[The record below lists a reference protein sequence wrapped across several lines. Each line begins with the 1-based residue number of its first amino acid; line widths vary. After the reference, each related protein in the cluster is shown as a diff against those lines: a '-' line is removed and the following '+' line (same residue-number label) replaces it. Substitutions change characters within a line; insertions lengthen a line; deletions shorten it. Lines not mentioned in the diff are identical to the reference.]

1 MYLNQNSL
9 QYKHYQDFQKYAQF
23 ICEKFDIVVQL
34 ESTRAETDG
43 KVIYL
48 PNVMS
53 MTEKELDM
61 MYAILLHEAGHIRY
75 STFDEAYFKKLKTK
89 AHAFLA
95 NSIEDARIE
104 NLLMVDFGG
113 AKDMFESLYTDY
125 TQDKVL
131 MKKVFKHDG
140 TNPDLFTAL
149 AFYAH
154 NVLIKCET
162 SPLKEICGARM
173 ANRIQKFW
181 KENNLVELVEK
192 APLETDDDVIKLT
205 NLIYDLFVNKFR
217 QKDNSEKVDFTKD
230 LAEKKKIQ
238 TTLDKLQEEGKKVE
252 QQVIELNEKVEQI
265 QKEIS
270 EFEEKHEPEIR
281 ALDSAQSS
289 LKQQANHIDEKVK
302 WKNEYDK
309 NSKTVQQSP
318 QQIASLEND
327 IQKKTIEKAR
337 LEQMLESGLTGRK
350 KEMTQEQKDATKQK
364 IATKKAQ
371 IEKAEQKLK
380 NLESEFE
387 QAMKKLQ
394 DANYDAAMNPNKFDK
409 NLNLENAAEKKAEIN
424 KQLSDVN
431 QQMTELMQQKN
442 KMLDKANKID
452 AQIDKIQAEFME
464 KAANA
469 MFEMDKMG
477 RSNDMDLDIMPE
489 LNYEDSWPEAAAAQ
503 EQFDEQAT
511 KKSGKM
517 VRNGQR
523 AAGMFGSNVR
533 DIITFIDKKK
543 EQVEEIDVS
552 EIFKNKICTSKL
564 DDFNADTKQMNYMED
579 KSVVGVF
586 GTRRE
591 HIPMT
596 TMFDSV
602 KKENTSNKM
611 QDFKDLMAEN
621 APFYRDLKRVF
632 ARRFKFSKKD
642 FWKGGQEEGNFDTRN
657 LWKLATNQG
666 DDFYERNNPKF
677 ENKVAASI
685 LIDLSGSQNKE
696 ATEYGK
702 KIRALVLGLSQAL
715 DEVHIKH
722 EILGYHA
729 PVCDEMRGMDSSGI
743 YTRRS
748 NRLETIVF
756 KDTAQKDQMG
766 IMNIEPQMTDNSDG
780 ESLRVALKRL
790 KAIRAK
796 SHMIFVITDG
806 KPFLCDTDVSVLD
819 EDFRGALRQAVR
831 DKVQVFG
838 LGFFKQLEHF
848 FGERFCDTTKNENVL
863 KFFEH
868 TRFQ

>member
-1 MYLNQNSL
+1 MYISQNTT

-34 ESTRAETDG
+34 ESTRAETNG

-53 MTEKELDM
+53 MTSKELDM

-113 AKDMFESLYTDY
+113 AKNMFESLYTDY

-140 TNPDLFTAL
+140 SKPDLFTAL

-173 ANRIQKFW
+173 ANRIHKFW
-181 KENNLVELVEK
+181 KENDLVNLVENV
-192 APLETDDDVIKLT
+192 PLETDDDVIKLT

-217 QKDNSEKVDFTKD
+217 QKDTSDKVDFIKD

-238 TTLDKLQEEGKKVE
+238 NTLDNLKVE
-252 QQVIELNEKVEQI
+252 GQKIEAQVNELNEKVEQLH
-265 QKEIS
+265 KEI
-270 EFEEKHEPEIR
+270 EDFEQKHEPEIR

-289 LKQQANHIDEKVK
+289 VNQQIKSIDEKVK
-302 WKNEYDK
+302 WKKEYDS
-309 NSKTVQQSP
+309 NAKTVAQVP
-318 QQIASLEND
+318 QQITNLEND
-327 IQKKTIEKAR
+327 IDKKVKEKAR

-350 KEMTQEQKDATKQK
+350 KEMTQEQKDATAQK

-371 IEKAEQKLK
+371 LDKSQQKLK
-380 NLESEFE
+380 NLENELN
-387 QAMKKLQ
+387 QAQKSMEEAEH
-394 DANYDAAMNPNKFDK
+394 DARMNQSKFDK
-409 NLNLENAAEKKAEIN
+409 NLDLEQMNQKRSELCQELAEIT
-424 KQLSDVN
+424 KQMNDF
-431 QQMTELMQQKN
+431 MQQKN
-442 KMLDKANKID
+442 ELQKQINQVD
-452 AQIDKIQAEFME
+452 AQIDQIQANFME
-464 KAANA
+464 KAASA
-469 MFEMDKMG
+469 MFEMDKMV
-477 RSNDMDLDIMPE
+477 RNNEMDLDIMPE
-489 LNYEDSWPEAAAAQ
+489 LHYEDSWPEAADAQ

-511 KKSGKM
+511 KSSGKM

-543 EQVEEIDVS
+543 EQVEEIDVA
-552 EIFKNKICTSKL
+552 EIFKNKIGTSKL
-564 DDFNADTKQMNYMED
+564 EDFNADTKQMNYMED

-586 GTRRE
+586 GTRRD
-591 HIPMT
+591 HIPLT
-596 TMFDSV
+596 TMFDNI

-611 QDFKDLMAEN
+611 QDFKELMATN
-621 APFYRDLKRVF
+621 AHFYRNLKRVF
-632 ARRFKFSKKD
+632 ARRFKFAKKD
-642 FWKGGQEEGNFDTRN
+642 FWKGGQEEGKFDARN
-657 LWKLATNQG
+657 LWKLPTNQG
-666 DDFYERNNPKF
+666 DDFYERNKPKF

-756 KDTAQKDQMG
+756 KDTAQKDPMG

-780 ESLRVALKRL
+780 ESLRIALKRL

-796 SHMIFVITDG
+796 SHMIFVISDG

-819 EDFRGALRQAVR
+819 EDFRAALRQAVR

-838 LGFFKQLEHF
+838 MGFFKQLEHF
-848 FGERFCDTTKNENVL
+848 FGERFCDTTKDENVL
-863 KFFEH
+863 KFFEQ

>member
-48 PNVMS
+48 PNIMS
-53 MTEKELDM
+53 MTEKEVDM

-75 STFDEAYFKKLKTK
+75 STFDESYFKQLKTK

-104 NLLMVDFGG
+104 NLLMADFGG

-140 TNPDLFTAL
+140 SNPDLFTAL
-149 AFYAH
+149 AFHAH

-181 KENNLVELVEK
+181 KENNLVELVEN
-192 APLETDDDVIKLT
+192 APLEKDSDVIKLT
-205 NLIYDLFVNKFR
+205 NLIYDLFVTKFR
-217 QKDNSEKVDFTKD
+217 QKDLSDKVDFVKD

-238 TTLDKLQEEGKKVE
+238 QILDNLKAEGQKVDAQVSELQ
-252 QQVIELNEKVEQI
+252 EKVEQI
-265 QKEIS
+265 YQEIAK
-270 EFEEKHEPEIR
+270 FEETHCQEI
-281 ALDSAQSS
+281 ADLDAQHTS
-289 LKQQANHIDEKVK
+289 LARQTEEIDQKTA
-302 WKNEYDK
+302 WKREYDR
-309 NSKTVQQSP
+309 NSKA
-318 QQIASLEND
+318 ASELPSKIDALEKD
-327 IQKKTIEKAR
+327 IEKKEAEKAR
-337 LEQMLESGLTGRK
+337 LEKMLESGLTGRK
-350 KEMTQEQKDATKQK
+350 KEMTEEQKASTQAKFDA
-364 IATKKAQ
+364 KKAQ
-371 IEKAEQKLK
+371 VEKTKQRIK
-380 NLESEFE
+380 NLEEEFKAAQE
-387 QAMKKLQ
+387 KMEK
-394 DANYDAAMNPNKFDK
+394 ANRESAMNPSKFDK
-409 NLNLENAAEKKAEIN
+409 DLDLEQMQKNRESLTNQLQEVESKMNELMAEKAKLEN
-424 KQLSDVN
+424 D
-431 QQMTELMQQKN
+431 
-442 KMLDKANKID
+442 ANKVHD
-452 AQIDKIQAEFME
+452 QMDKVQMDFME
-464 KAANA
+464 KATKT
-469 MFEMDKMG
+469 MFDLDKSG
-477 RSNDMDLDIMPE
+477 RANDMELDILPE
-489 LNYEDSWPEAAAAQ
+489 LNYEDSWPEAADAQ

-511 KKSGKM
+511 KSSGKI

-533 DIITFIDKKK
+533 DIITFIDKQK
-543 EQVEEIDVS
+543 EQVEEIDVT
-552 EIFKNKICTSKL
+552 EIFKNKIGTSKL
-564 DDFNADTKQMNYMED
+564 DDFNADVKQMNYMED

-586 GTRRE
+586 GTRRD
-591 HIPMT
+591 HIPLT
-596 TMFDSV
+596 TMFDNI
-602 KKENTSNKM
+602 KKENTSNKT
-611 QDFKDLMAEN
+611 QEFKELIAEN
-621 APFYRDLKRVF
+621 AAFYRDLKRVF

-657 LWKLATNQG
+657 LWKLPTNQG

-715 DEVHIKH
+715 NEVHIKH

-729 PVCDEMRGMDSSGI
+729 PVCDEMRSMDSSGI

-748 NRLETIVF
+748 NRLETLVF
-756 KDTAQKDQMG
+756 KDAAQKDAMG

-780 ESLRVALKRL
+780 ESLRIALKRL

-796 SHMIFVITDG
+796 SHMIFVISDG

-838 LGFFKQLEHF
+838 LGFFNQLEHF
-848 FGERFCDTTKNENVL
+848 FGERFCNTTKTENVL
-863 KFFEH
+863 KFFEKAK
-868 TRFQ
+868 FQ

>member
-1 MYLNQNSL
+1 MYLNQNTT

-140 TNPDLFTAL
+140 SKPDLFTAL
-149 AFYAH
+149 AFHAH

-173 ANRIQKFW
+173 ANRIHKFW
-181 KENNLVELVEK
+181 KENDLVNLVEK

-217 QKDNSEKVDFTKD
+217 QKDTSDKVDFNKD

-238 TTLDKLQEEGKKVE
+238 NTLDNLKAEGQKVE
-252 QQVIELNEKVEQI
+252 AQVNELNEKVEQLY
-265 QKEIS
+265 KEIAD
-270 EFEEKHEPEIR
+270 FEQKHEPQIQ

-289 LKQQANHIDEKVK
+289 LNQQTNALDEKVK
-302 WKNEYDK
+302 WKKEYDK
-309 NSKTVQQSP
+309 NSKSVAEVP
-318 QQIASLEND
+318 QQITSLQND
-327 IQKKTIEKAR
+327 IEKKVKEKAR

-364 IATKKAQ
+364 IATKKSQ
-371 IEKAEQKLK
+371 IEKSEQKLK
-380 NLESEFE
+380 NLEKEFKE
-387 QAMKKLQ
+387 SQEALE
-394 DANYDAAMNPNKFDK
+394 DAEHDAAMNPSKFDK
-409 NLNLENAAEKKAEIN
+409 NLDMEKAREKQAELN
-424 KQLSDVN
+424 KQLADIN
-431 QQMTELMQQKN
+431 QKMNELMQQKN
-442 KMLDKANKID
+442 ELMNQVNQVD
-452 AQIDKIQAEFME
+452 AQIDKVQADFME
-464 KAANA
+464 KAASA
-469 MFEMDKMG
+469 MFEMDKAG
-477 RSNDMDLDIMPE
+477 RSNDMELDIMPE
-489 LNYEDSWPEAAAAQ
+489 LNYEDSWPEAADAQ

-543 EQVEEIDVS
+543 EQVEEIDVA
-552 EIFKNKICTSKL
+552 EIFKNKIGTSKL
-564 DDFNADTKQMNYMED
+564 EDFNADTKQMNYMED

-586 GTRRE
+586 GTRRD
-591 HIPMT
+591 HIPLT
-596 TMFDSV
+596 TMFDNI
-602 KKENTSNKM
+602 KKETNSNKT
-611 QDFKDLMAEN
+611 QEFKELMAAN

-632 ARRFKFSKKD
+632 ARRFKFAKKD
-642 FWKGGQEEGNFDTRN
+642 FWKGGQEEGNFDARN
-657 LWKLATNQG
+657 LWKLPTNQG
-666 DDFYERNNPKF
+666 DDFYERNKPKF

-729 PVCDEMRGMDSSGI
+729 PVSDEMRGMDSSGI

-748 NRLETIVF
+748 NHLETIVF
-756 KDTAQKDQMG
+756 KETTQKDPMG

-780 ESLRVALKRL
+780 ESLRIALKRL
-790 KAIRAK
+790 KAVRAK
-796 SHMIFVITDG
+796 SHMIFVISDG

-819 EDFRGALRQAVR
+819 EDFRAALRQAVR

-848 FGERFCDTTKNENVL
+848 FGDRFCDTTKAENVL
-863 KFFEH
+863 KFFEQ